1 MSVREKLKKEI
12 DVLPED
18 ILQDIYDFVK
28 FLEFR
33 REKDIFRKVSERL
46 SEESFKRIWNNE
58 EDAIY
63 DSL

>member
-33 REKDIFRKVSERL
+33 RERDIFRKVSEKR
-46 SEESFKRIWNNE
+46 SEESFKKIWNNE

>member
-33 REKDIFRKVSERL
+33 RERDIFRKVSERL

-58 EDAIY
+58 EDAVY

>member
-33 REKDIFRKVSERL
+33 RERDIFRKVSEKL
-46 SEESFKRIWNNE
+46 SEESFKKIWNNE

>member
-46 SEESFKRIWNNE
+46 SEESFKRIWDNE

>member
-33 REKDIFRKVSERL
+33 RERDIFRKVSERL

>member
-33 REKDIFRKVSERL
+33 RERDIFRKVSEGL

>member
-33 REKDIFRKVSERL
+33 RERDIFRKVSERL
-46 SEESFKRIWNNE
+46 SEESFKKIWNNE

>member
-33 REKDIFRKVSERL
+33 RERDIFRKVSERL
-46 SEESFKRIWNNE
+46 SEESFKRIWDNE

>member
-1 MSVREKLKKEI
+1 VSVREKLKKEI

-33 REKDIFRKVSERL
+33 RERDIFRKVSERL

>member
-1 MSVREKLKKEI
+1 
-12 DVLPED
+12 
-18 ILQDIYDFVK
+18 VK

-33 REKDIFRKVSERL
+33 RERDIFRKVSERL

-58 EDAIY
+58 EDAVY